1 VSKRWKGVD
10 ARGREGEGKRVR
22 EREGQLANSWLVV
35 VGPPARRR
43 HPGAEVTLC
52 NNSFCFM
59 SWVVYTLCLPRD
71 RHAARGAGRGGSGS
85 LSFPLPALLSK
96 TRRFATALRCL
107 WRFVVRVMS

>member
-1 VSKRWKGVD
+1 VSKRWKGVG
-10 ARGREGEGKRVR
+10 ARGREGEGKRAR

-71 RHAARGAGRGGSGS
+71 RHAARGAGRGGSGGVS
-85 LSFPLPALLSK
+85 HFRCPRSSRKLAGSPPLS
-96 TRRFATALRCL
+96 
-107 WRFVVRVMS
+107 VVYGDSSYA